1 MSKVI
6 GIDLGTTNSCV
17 AIMENGQ
24 ATVIPNS
31 EGSRTTPSMVSF
43 TDSGERVVGQIA
55 KRQALINA
63 ESTLYAIKRLIGR
76 RFDAPEL
83 ERSLETLPYKVVR
96 HDNGDAWV
104 EIEERAYSPS
114 EISAMILEKMR
125 STAEDYLAD
134 QVTDAIITVPAYF
147 NDSQRQ
153 ATKDAGR
160 IAGLNVL
167 RIINEP
173 TAAAVAYGLNEKEG
187 GNIVVYD
194 LGGGT
199 FDVSIMEID
208 DGIFRVLSING
219 DTYLGGEDFDN
230 RIVEHLLEVFARDNG
245 GADLRDNTMALQRLK
260 EAGERAKQELS
271 TQTSTSISLP
281 FLHSDETGPK
291 HLETELTRAELEQ
304 MVGELVQR
312 TLDPCQ
318 AALDDAGLTL
328 HEINEVILVGGMT
341 RMPLVR
347 QKVEEFFGRQAHRGL
362 NPDEVVAQGAAIQGG
377 VMRGEVTDV
386 LLLDVLPLSLG
397 VETMGGVFTPL
408 IGANTTIPCTFSQTF
423 STAVDNQP
431 LVSIHILQGER
442 PLAAE
447 NHSLA
452 KFDLLDIPPAPRGVP
467 QIEVTLEVDANGILS
482 VSGRDLGTGK
492 EQTMRISATGGLSED
507 DIERMV
513 DEADAYRE
521 QDSIRREVVDLQNKA
536 KGLIYTSE
544 RSLREYSEYISP
556 ADYEV
561 ISRDIEECQAG
572 LGSDD
577 PEILRALIERLEM
590 SAHRLAE
597 AMYSDYMYETEE
609 GGDGGGYADNY
620 AEGDYVEGDYA
631 EGDYAEGDYAEGDYD
646 ALYGGGEFDDIGEE
660 PE

>member
-208 DGIFRVLSING
+208 DGIFRVLSTNG